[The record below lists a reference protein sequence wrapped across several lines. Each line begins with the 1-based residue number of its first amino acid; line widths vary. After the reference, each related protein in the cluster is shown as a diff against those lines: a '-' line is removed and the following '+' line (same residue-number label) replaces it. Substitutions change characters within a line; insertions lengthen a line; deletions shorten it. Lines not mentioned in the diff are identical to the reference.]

1 MNQDGSLVCI
11 PSCSAGA
18 FYNPSTLE
26 CVCPGNSYYEKG
38 RCVQCKG
45 SSQWDPSRKECVC
58 LPDSKKDANGECQPC
73 SPYARLDSVKNE
85 CVCLPGF
92 QGDGNVCQRS
102 VLLWLLIL
110 LPHHQRSDGQQRIP
124 QRLLL
129 LARTPLYLGRRCWD
143 SMVVHIGS
151 VHPNQQSH
159 KNEGQYG
166 QQPDKRDEPASFST
180 AQCFHKHG
188 RSLVGD
194 CCN

>member
-1 MNQDGSLVCI
+1 MSQDGSLVCI

-73 SPYARLDSVKNE
+73 SPYARLDPVKNE

-102 VLLWLLIL
+102 LLLWLLIL
-110 LPHHQRSDGQQRIP
+110 LPHHQRSVRQQGIP

-129 LARTPLYLGRRCWD
+129 LARSPLYLGRRCWD
-143 SMVVHIGS
+143 SMVVGCPHWLGAS
-151 VHPNQQSH
+151 SPAEPQEWRTVWPAA
-159 KNEGQYG
+159 GQA
-166 QQPDKRDEPASFST
+166 RRA
-180 AQCFHKHG
+180 CFLFDS
-188 RSLVGD
+188 RMLS
-194 CCN
+194 